1 MDWPL
6 LILYVLGMI
15 PVSDVFDGVISEG
28 EYSFEDNK
36 GLWVATILL
45 WPLVA
50 ILSLIRTIL
59 RAARSHLSK

>member
-6 LILYVLGMI
+6 IVLYVLGMI
-15 PVSDVFDGVISEG
+15 PVSDVFDEVISEG
-28 EYSFEDNK
+28 EYSLEDNK

-50 ILSLIRTIL
+50 ILSLIRTIV
-59 RAARSHLSK
+59 RAVRSHLSK